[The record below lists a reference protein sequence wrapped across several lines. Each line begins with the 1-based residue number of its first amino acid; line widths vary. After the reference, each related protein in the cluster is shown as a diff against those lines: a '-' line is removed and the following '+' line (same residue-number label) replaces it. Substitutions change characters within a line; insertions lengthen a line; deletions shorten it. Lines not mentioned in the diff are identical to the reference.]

1 MSESLS
7 SFDLF
12 VAALFI
18 CWVEGGRERERFG
31 MECRGGRMPRAT
43 GSFERMQEISF
54 SLPFFFDLFCGIF
67 SGGKKAVFL
76 HSTNRR
82 CRYMKM

>member
-1 MSESLS
+1 VSESLS

-54 SLPFFFDLFCGIF
+54 SLLFFLTCFVEFSLEAKRRFFFTPQTGD
-67 SGGKKAVFL
+67 VD
-76 HSTNRR
+76 R
-82 CRYMKM
+82 